1 VEIQHGGKR
10 HRWSLASPNREAA
23 AARAKEI
30 YLFVQANG
38 WEMALAKFRPQFRKE
53 KKQNPTVGEFLD
65 ELKARADAKAKTLE
79 DYARAF
85 RTIVAAVAGIQIGG
99 RGAAGTPIKRGGAT
113 LTQ

>member
-1 VEIQHGGKR
+1 
-10 HRWSLASPNREAA
+10 
-23 AARAKEI
+23 
-30 YLFVQANG
+30 
-38 WEMALAKFRPQFRKE
+38 MAKFRPQFRKE

>member
-1 VEIQHGGKR
+1 
-10 HRWSLASPNREAA
+10 
-23 AARAKEI
+23 
-30 YLFVQANG
+30 
-38 WEMALAKFRPQFRKE
+38 M
-53 KKQNPTVGEFLD
+53 D

>member
-1 VEIQHGGKR
+1 MEIQHGGKR

-23 AARAKEI
+23 AGRAKEI